1 MPQLYDQFHD
11 SDHIPPRRTRAPG
24 SGYPM
29 TPSPGGRRPK
39 RRRRRAP
46 VLPVLLSLAV
56 IAGAAAILLT
66 ALRPSAKAS
75 DAAPETPPP
84 ASDALTA
91 SAPPATATPAPTP
104 NNQRDIPIPDWIEQD
119 LLPVNQWS
127 RPGDPLP
134 QVNGVVIHYVGNP
147 GTTAEQNRSYFKNLA
162 ETHET
167 YASSHFL
174 IGIDGKI
181 IQCVPLS
188 EIAYCSTVRNADT
201 IAIECCHPDAEGKF
215 TEETMASL
223 VKLVNWLIDTY
234 DLRRE
239 DIIRHYDV
247 AGKECPIYY
256 VRNPDA
262 WESFLDELTFPSP

>member
-11 SDHIPPRRTRAPG
+11 GESTPPRRIRRSAPP
-24 SGYPM
+24 SQGYPM
-29 TPSPGGRRPK
+29 TPSPMGRRSC
-39 RRRRRAP
+39 RRRSRTPPP
-46 VLPVLLSLAV
+46 VIPILLSLAV
-56 IAGAAAILLT
+56 IVTALIIVLT
-66 ALRPSAKAS
+66 HLRPSAT
-75 DAAPETPPP
+75 APDNDPSAPPP

-91 SAPPATATPAPTP
+91 SPEPTP
-104 NNQRDIPIPDWIEQD
+104 TSNNQRDIAIPEWIDQD
-119 LLPVNQWS
+119 LLPLNEWS
-127 RPGDPLP
+127 QPGDPLL
-134 QVNGVVIHYVGNP
+134 QVNGVVVHYVGNP

-174 IGIDGKI
+174 IGMDGKI
-181 IQCVPLS
+181 IQCVPLN
-188 EIAYCSTVRNADT
+188 EISYCSTVRNVDT

-215 TEETMASL
+215 TDETMASL
-223 VKLVNWLIDTY
+223 VKLVDWLIETY
-234 DLRRE
+234 DLQRE

-262 WESFLDELTFPSP
+262 WEGFLDELTFPIT